1 MNRKN
6 NFIVIIYRM
15 PEGIGYGKNAKPKKK
30 PKTLKIVEPK
40 KNLKT
45 EEAKPKKKVPRTLKI
60 KEPEK
65 PKPKKKMP
73 KTLQIREKVSSFKPK
88 DIYTD
93 DFLFRAEKNV
103 EETMDYVDFDWI
115 KGVSKSDVKFYREN
129 QNDFRNLPEKK
140 QDRIEKIEDKVRDN
154 LRPSLEKDILKQAKV
169 WIEKNKNS
177 MMTLKKARA
186 AFSKDYL

>member
-1 MNRKN
+1 
-6 NFIVIIYRM
+6 M
-15 PEGIGYGKNAKPKKK
+15 PSHYGKDKPKKK

-40 KNLKT
+40 KKLKT

-65 PKPKKKMP
+65 PKKKMP
-73 KTLQIREKVSSFKPK
+73 KTLQIREKVSSLKPK
-88 DIYTD
+88 DLLSD
-93 DFLFRAEKNV
+93 QLLNRAEDN
-103 EETMDYVDFDWI
+103 TMESMGYVDFDWI

-129 QNDFRNLPEKK
+129 QPDFRNLPRKK
-140 QDRIEKIEDKVRDN
+140 QDRIETIEDKVNDN
-154 LRPSLEKDILKQAKV
+154 LRPSLEKNILQEAKK

-186 AFSKDYL
+186 AFEKDYL